1 MISFPSVKRNPFPRR
16 RLYVSMLVIFL
27 LTPQI
32 LNMRLIIGL
41 QVLKGD
47 FGRRHLKTYSDSLGS
62 IEIGSTS
69 YLMRGED

>member
-1 MISFPSVKRNPFPRR
+1 
-16 RLYVSMLVIFL
+16 MLVIFL

-32 LNMRLIIGL
+32 LNMRLIIGP